1 MEIEIHYHMST
12 LPGTPFNVIRS
23 AGVEMVLVE
32 EESVGGGQE
41 KEPIQ
46 VVELG

>member
-1 MEIEIHYHMST
+1 
-12 LPGTPFNVIRS
+12 
-23 AGVEMVLVE
+23 MVLVE

-46 VVELG
+46 VVELGPADVTTERWVALHGE